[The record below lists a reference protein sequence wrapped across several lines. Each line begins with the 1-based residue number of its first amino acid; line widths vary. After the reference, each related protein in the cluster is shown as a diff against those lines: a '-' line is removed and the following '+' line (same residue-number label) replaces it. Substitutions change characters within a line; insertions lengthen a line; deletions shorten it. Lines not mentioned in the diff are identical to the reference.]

1 MHRKFEAS
9 VKTTTKEI
17 IMTSMKNV
25 LLLAIALTALP
36 AFAQAP
42 APAPAP
48 AAKPADNMQQ
58 LRDKL
63 SGDKKLV
70 VTANLELTEAEAK
83 AFWPVYEAYQKE
95 LYKIN
100 DKVALLIVNYSKEYN
115 AKTLTDAKA
124 LALLNQYF
132 ALEESEVRLVRSFVP
147 KLNKALPGR
156 KFARYMQIENKI
168 RAIVKFEIAR
178 EVPLAS

>member
-1 MHRKFEAS
+1 
-9 VKTTTKEI
+9 
-17 IMTSMKNV
+17 MTGMRNI
-25 LLLAIALTALP
+25 LILAAALTALP

-42 APAPAP
+42 ASAPAP

-63 SGDKKLV
+63 SGDKKEV
-70 VTANLELTEAEAK
+70 VKANLDLTEAEAK
-83 AFWPVYEAYQKE
+83 AKAKAKAFWPLYEAYQKE

-100 DKVALLIVNYSKEYN
+100 DKVAMLIVNYSKEYN
-115 AKTLTDAKA
+115 ARTLTNAKA

-132 ALEESEVRLVRSFVP
+132 ALEESEVKLMRSFVP
-147 KLNKALPGR
+147 RLNKALPGR
-156 KFARYMQIENKI
+156 KVARYIQIEDKI

-178 EVPLAS
+178 EVPLAP

>member
-1 MHRKFEAS
+1 
-9 VKTTTKEI
+9 
-17 IMTSMKNV
+17 MTDMRNI
-25 LLLAIALTALP
+25 LILAAALTALP

-42 APAPAP
+42 ASAPAP

-63 SGDKKLV
+63 SGDKKEV
-70 VTANLELTEAEAK
+70 VKANLDLTEAEAK
-83 AFWPVYEAYQKE
+83 AKAKAFWPLYEAYQKE

-100 DKVALLIVNYSKEYN
+100 DKVAMLIVNYSKEYN
-115 AKTLTDAKA
+115 ARTLTNAKA

-132 ALEESEVRLVRSFVP
+132 ALEESEVKLMRSFVP
-147 KLNKALPGR
+147 RLNKALPGR
-156 KFARYMQIENKI
+156 KVARYIQIEDKI

-178 EVPLAS
+178 EVPLAP